1 MNFKLNLQK
10 QTLNR
15 MINENQVRDILDKV
29 LMEQTSKV
37 SRNEFSRVQFKI
49 EELQNSLNETVK
61 ELRKL
66 EDSIPSGLQML
77 TKSRVSTI
85 SSNLTNSQ
93 KILSILKDKVRQYK
107 RSLYAQNIEEKKKY
121 SWAQMTE
128 KFLAL
133 YQQL

>member
-1 MNFKLNLQK
+1 MEK
-10 QTLNR
+10 QIIT
-15 MINENQVRDILDKV
+15 ENQVKDVLDKV

-37 SRNEFSRVQFKI
+37 SRNEFSRVQYKI

-66 EDSIPSGLQML
+66 EDSIPGGLETL
-77 TKSRVSTI
+77 TKSRVLMI

-107 RSLYAQNIEEKKKY
+107 RSLYAQSIEEKKK
-121 SWAQMTE
+121 
-128 KFLAL
+128 
-133 YQQL
+133 

>member
-1 MNFKLNLQK
+1 MEK
-10 QTLNR
+10 QIIT
-15 MINENQVRDILDKV
+15 ENQVKDILDKV
-29 LMEQTSKV
+29 IMEQTSKV

-66 EDSIPSGLQML
+66 EDSIPGGLQTL
-77 TKSRVSTI
+77 TKSRVSVI

-107 RSLYAQNIEEKKKY
+107 RSLYTQNIEEKKK
-121 SWAQMTE
+121 
-128 KFLAL
+128 
-133 YQQL
+133 

>member
-1 MNFKLNLQK
+1 MEK
-10 QTLNR
+10 QIIT
-15 MINENQVRDILDKV
+15 ENQVKDILDKV

-66 EDSIPSGLQML
+66 EDSIPGGLQTL
-77 TKSRVSTI
+77 TKSRVSVI

-107 RSLYAQNIEEKKKY
+107 RSLFAQNIEEKKK
-121 SWAQMTE
+121 
-128 KFLAL
+128 
-133 YQQL
+133 

>member
-1 MNFKLNLQK
+1 MEK
-10 QTLNR
+10 QIIT
-15 MINENQVRDILDKV
+15 ENQVKDVLNKV

-37 SRNEFSRVQFKI
+37 SRNEFSRVQYKI

-66 EDSIPSGLQML
+66 EDSIPGGLEIL
-77 TKSRVSTI
+77 TKSRVSMI

-107 RSLYAQNIEEKKKY
+107 RSLYTQSVEEKKK
-121 SWAQMTE
+121 
-128 KFLAL
+128 
-133 YQQL
+133 